1 MTITTTDGE
10 SRTGKGTTSGNSS
23 SGSTGGARG
32 AAGSVRDKASSA
44 YSSTRERTSALYG
57 SARER
62 ASGVVSRETIE
73 SNPVLAI
80 AGGLAIGA
88 ILGAVLPRTRR
99 EEELLGDVGH
109 RVTDAAKEAANS
121 AVEAGRSQVDEL
133 KNSALQKVG
142 SAVVEA
148 VSGAGSSG
156 NGNTNQ

>member
-10 SRTGKGTTSGNSS
+10 SRSGTGKNSGGGSAGGTGR
-23 SGSTGGARG
+23 ARG
-32 AAGSVRDKASSA
+32 AAGSVREKASTA
-44 YSSTRERTSALYG
+44 YSSSRERTSALYG

-62 ASGVVSRETIE
+62 ASGAVTTGRQKIET
-73 SNPVLAI
+73 NPVLAI
-80 AGGLAIGA
+80 AGGLALGA

-121 AVEAGRSQVDEL
+121 AVEAGRTQVDEL

-148 VSGAGSSG
+148 VSGAAGG
-156 NGNTNQ
+156 NNNQ

>member
-10 SRTGKGTTSGNSS
+10 SKSGTGKGKSGV
-23 SGSTGGARG
+23 RG
-32 AAGSVRDKASSA
+32 ATGSVREKASNA

-57 SARER
+57 SARDR
-62 ASGVVSRETIE
+62 ASGVVSRETIQ

-148 VSGAGSSG
+148 VSGATGGGG
-156 NGNTNQ
+156 NNGTTGNQ

>member
-10 SRTGKGTTSGNSS
+10 STTGTSS
-23 SGSTGGARG
+23 STGVTGRARNAAST
-32 AAGSVRDKASSA
+32 A
-44 YSSTRERTSALYG
+44 YSSTKERTSSLYG
-57 SARER
+57 TARQR
-62 ASGVVSRETIE
+62 ASGALSTSRDTVE
-73 SNPVLAI
+73 SNPVVAL

-88 ILGAVLPRTRR
+88 ILGAVLPATRR
-99 EEELLGDVGH
+99 EQELLGDVGS

-148 VSGAGSSG
+148 VSSATTT
-156 NGNTNQ
+156 GNTQ